1 MLFTRIFHLHFLFI
15 FFIFNNILSQ
25 EINNNTISIES
36 LMKGDINFNIIDIN
50 TFKPKGLTNKE
61 PYNFFDFNFQVDDS
75 DVLDIT
81 NKTNLVS
88 PTWEI
93 RQSFNEGSGSTSE
106 YQKDFN
112 LGFLETDSNY
122 IIIKCRDHEYIDG
135 DRIRLKINGSIIYS
149 NITLSSNF
157 YIVDVDLKDG
167 YNNIEFIALNEG
179 EASPNTAQLVVY
191 DEFGKLLSNKKWLI
205 STGYKATLGVYKK

>member
-1 MLFTRIFHLHFLFI
+1 MIFTRIFHLHFLFI

-61 PYNFFDFNFQVDDS
+61 PYNFFDYNFQVDDS

-135 DRIRLKINGSIIYS
+135 DRIRLMINGSIIYS

>member
-1 MLFTRIFHLHFLFI
+1 MIFTRIFHLHFLFI

-50 TFKPKGLTNKE
+50 TFKPKGLTNKD
-61 PYNFFDFNFQVDDS
+61 PYKFFDFNFQIDDN

-135 DRIRLKINGSIIYS
+135 DRIRLMINGSIIYS

>member
-1 MLFTRIFHLHFLFI
+1 MIFTRIFHLHFLFI

-50 TFKPKGLTNKE
+50 TFKPKGLTNKD
-61 PYNFFDFNFQVDDS
+61 PYNFFDFNFQIDDN

-81 NKTNLVS
+81 NKTNLVT

-135 DRIRLKINGSIIYS
+135 DRIRLMINGSIIYS

-205 STGYKATLGVYKK
+205 STGYKATLGVYRK

>member
-1 MLFTRIFHLHFLFI
+1 MIFPRIFHLHFLFI

-50 TFKPKGLTNKE
+50 TFKPKGLTNKD
-61 PYNFFDFNFQVDDS
+61 PYNFFDFNFKIDDS

-112 LGFLETDSNY
+112 LGFLETNSNY

-135 DRIRLKINGSIIYS
+135 DRIRLMINGSIIYS

-157 YIVDVDLKDG
+157 YIVDIDLKDG

>member
-1 MLFTRIFHLHFLFI
+1 MIFSRIIHLSIFFI
-15 FFIFNNILSQ
+15 FFIFGNIYSQ
-25 EINNNTISIES
+25 EINNNTISVES
-36 LMKGDINFNIIDIN
+36 LIKGDINFNIIDIN
-50 TFKPKGLTNKE
+50 TFKPKGLTNKD
-61 PYNFFDFNFQVDDS
+61 PYNFFDFNFQIDNS
-75 DVLDIT
+75 DALDIT

-93 RQSFNEGSGSTSE
+93 SQSFIEGSGNKSE

-122 IIIKCRDHEYIDG
+122 VIIKCRDHEYVDG
-135 DRIRLKINGSIIYS
+135 DRIRLMINGSIIYS

-157 YIVDVDLKDG
+157 YIVDIDLKDG
-167 YNNIEFIALNEG
+167 YNNIEFVALNEG
-179 EASPNTAQLVVY
+179 ESSPNTAQLVVY

>member
-1 MLFTRIFHLHFLFI
+1 MIFTRIFHLHFLFI

-50 TFKPKGLTNKE
+50 TFKPKGLTNKD
-61 PYNFFDFNFQVDDS
+61 PYNFFDFNFQIDDN

-93 RQSFNEGSGSTSE
+93 RQSFNEGSGSTSD

-135 DRIRLKINGSIIYS
+135 DRIRLMINGSIIYS

-205 STGYKATLGVYKK
+205 STGYRATLGVYKK

>member
-1 MLFTRIFHLHFLFI
+1 MIFTRIFHLHFLFI

-50 TFKPKGLTNKE
+50 TFKPKGLTNKD
-61 PYNFFDFNFQVDDS
+61 PYNFFDFNFQIDDN

>member
-1 MLFTRIFHLHFLFI
+1 MIFTRIFHLHFLFI

-205 STGYKATLGVYKK
+205 STGYKATLGVYRK

>member
-1 MLFTRIFHLHFLFI
+1 MIFTRIFHLHFLFI

-25 EINNNTISIES
+25 EINNNRISIES

-50 TFKPKGLTNKE
+50 TFKPKGLTNKD
-61 PYNFFDFNFQVDDS
+61 PYNFFDFNFQIDDS

-112 LGFLETDSNY
+112 LGFLETNSNY

-135 DRIRLKINGSIIYS
+135 DRIRLMIDGSIIYS

-157 YIVDVDLKDG
+157 YIVDIDLKDG

-191 DEFGKLLSNKKWLI
+191 DEFGKLLSNKKWFI

>member
-1 MLFTRIFHLHFLFI
+1 MIFTRIFHLHFLFI

-93 RQSFNEGSGSTSE
+93 RQSFNEGSSSTSE
-106 YQKDFN
+106 YQNDFN

-135 DRIRLKINGSIIYS
+135 DRIRLMINGSIIYS

>member
-1 MLFTRIFHLHFLFI
+1 MMFNRIFHLHFLFI

-61 PYNFFDFNFQVDDS
+61 PYNFFDFNFQIDDN

-135 DRIRLKINGSIIYS
+135 DRIRLMINGSIIYS

>member
-1 MLFTRIFHLHFLFI
+1 MIFTRIFYLHFLFI
-15 FFIFNNILSQ
+15 LLIYNNISSQ
-25 EINNNTISIES
+25 EINNNTINIES
-36 LMKGDINFNIIDIN
+36 LMKGDIKFNTIDIN
-50 TFKPKGLTNKE
+50 TFKPKGLTNKD
-61 PYNFFDFNFQVDDS
+61 PYNFFDFNFQIDDS

-135 DRIRLKINGSIIYS
+135 DRIRLMINGSIIYS

-157 YIVDVDLKDG
+157 YIVDIDLKDG

-191 DEFGKLLSNKKWLI
+191 DEFGELISNKKWLI

>member
-1 MLFTRIFHLHFLFI
+1 MIFTRIFHLHFLFI

-50 TFKPKGLTNKE
+50 TFKPKGLTNKD
-61 PYNFFDFNFQVDDS
+61 PYNFFDFNFKIDDS

-122 IIIKCRDHEYIDG
+122 IVIKCRDHEYIDG
-135 DRIRLKINGSIIYS
+135 DRIRLMINGSIIYS

-157 YIVDVDLKDG
+157 YIVDIDLKDG

>member
-1 MLFTRIFHLHFLFI
+1 MIFTRTFHLHFLFI

-36 LMKGDINFNIIDIN
+36 LMKGDINFNKIDIN
-50 TFKPKGLTNKE
+50 TFKPKGLTNKD
-61 PYNFFDFNFQVDDS
+61 PYNFFDFNFQIDDS

-135 DRIRLKINGSIIYS
+135 DRIRLMINGSIIYS
-149 NITLSSNF
+149 NISLSSNF
-157 YIVDVDLKDG
+157 YIVDIDLKDG

>member
-1 MLFTRIFHLHFLFI
+1 MIFTRIFHLHFLFI

-50 TFKPKGLTNKE
+50 TFKPKGLTNKD
-61 PYNFFDFNFQVDDS
+61 PYNFFDFNFQIDDS

-135 DRIRLKINGSIIYS
+135 DRIRLMINGSIIYS

-191 DEFGKLLSNKKWLI
+191 DEFGELISNKKWLI

>member
-1 MLFTRIFHLHFLFI
+1 MIFTRIFHLHFLFI

-36 LMKGDINFNIIDIN
+36 LMKGDINFNTIDIN
-50 TFKPKGLTNKE
+50 TFKPKGLTNKD
-61 PYNFFDFNFQVDDS
+61 PYNFFDFNFQIDDN

-135 DRIRLKINGSIIYS
+135 DRIRLMINGSIIYS

-191 DEFGKLLSNKKWLI
+191 DEFGELISNKKWLI

>member
-1 MLFTRIFHLHFLFI
+1 MIFTRTFHLHFLFI
-15 FFIFNNILSQ
+15 FFIYNNILSQ

-36 LMKGDINFNIIDIN
+36 LMKGDINFNKIDIN
-50 TFKPKGLTNKE
+50 TFKPKGLTNKD
-61 PYNFFDFNFQVDDS
+61 PYNFFDFNFQIDDS

-135 DRIRLKINGSIIYS
+135 DRIRLMINGSIIYS
-149 NITLSSNF
+149 NISLSSNF
-157 YIVDVDLKDG
+157 YIVDIDLKDG

>member
-1 MLFTRIFHLHFLFI
+1 MIFTRIFHLHFLFI

-36 LMKGDINFNIIDIN
+36 LMKGDINFNKIDIN
-50 TFKPKGLTNKE
+50 TFKPKGLTNKD
-61 PYNFFDFNFQVDDS
+61 PYNFFDFNFQIDDS

-135 DRIRLKINGSIIYS
+135 DRIRLMINGSIIYS
-149 NITLSSNF
+149 NISLSSNF
-157 YIVDVDLKDG
+157 YIVDIDLKDG

>member
-1 MLFTRIFHLHFLFI
+1 M
-15 FFIFNNILSQ
+15 NILFCLKQ
-25 EINNNTISIES
+25 
-36 LMKGDINFNIIDIN
+36 LK
-50 TFKPKGLTNKE
+50 K
-61 PYNFFDFNFQVDDS
+61 YHV
-75 DVLDIT
+75 V
-81 NKTNLVS
+81 
-88 PTWEI
+88 
-93 RQSFNEGSGSTSE
+93 
-106 YQKDFN
+106 
-112 LGFLETDSNY
+112 NY

-135 DRIRLKINGSIIYS
+135 DRIRLMINGSIIYS

>member
-1 MLFTRIFHLHFLFI
+1 MIFTRIFHLHFLFI

-25 EINNNTISIES
+25 EINNNSISIES

-50 TFKPKGLTNKE
+50 TFKPKGLTNKA
-61 PYNFFDFNFQVDDS
+61 PYNFFDFNFQIDDN

-135 DRIRLKINGSIIYS
+135 DRIRLMINGSIIYS

>member
-1 MLFTRIFHLHFLFI
+1 MIFTRIFHLHFLFI

-36 LMKGDINFNIIDIN
+36 LMKGDINFNKIDIN
-50 TFKPKGLTNKE
+50 TFKPKGLTNKD
-61 PYNFFDFNFQVDDS
+61 PYNFFDFNFQIDDN

-93 RQSFNEGSGSTSE
+93 RQSFNEGSSSTSE

-135 DRIRLKINGSIIYS
+135 DRIRLMINGSIIYS

-157 YIVDVDLKDG
+157 YIVDIDLKDG

>member
-1 MLFTRIFHLHFLFI
+1 MIFTRIFHLHFLFI

-50 TFKPKGLTNKE
+50 TFKPKGLTNKD
-61 PYNFFDFNFQVDDS
+61 PYNFFDFNFQIDDN

-135 DRIRLKINGSIIYS
+135 DRIRLMINGSIIYS

-205 STGYKATLGVYKK
+205 STGYKATLSVYKK